1 MAEIHAGIAAMN
13 GADAL
18 VGIPEGDDRQDA
30 LKLRAMAMALSKKGT
45 LTKKA
50 RKFLR
55 AAQNPISNAELLFI
69 FSNGS
74 PLRGQPPRV
83 VIEAAIEA
91 DPTKDLIAKELAAA
105 SVAALN
111 GDESGM
117 MEHLDRAGQIGESA
131 SKAWFTDSRN
141 GWPQN
146 APSTIRAKSGKSV
159 MGPVGLVGMDAS
171 LDAMN
176 TPGID
181 TGQMRRAITH
191 ITETGGGVHEG
202 NLAEQ
207 ERDGGVEESSAQIA
221 DGVEAGTEAVG
232 EGIEVGAETAGEALE
247 GIAEVA
253 AL

>member
-1 MAEIHAGIAAMN
+1 
-13 GADAL
+13 
-18 VGIPEGDDRQDA
+18 
-30 LKLRAMAMALSKKGT
+30 
-45 LTKKA
+45 
-50 RKFLR
+50 
-55 AAQNPISNAELLFI
+55 
-69 FSNGS
+69 
-74 PLRGQPPRV
+74 
-83 VIEAAIEA
+83 
-91 DPTKDLIAKELAAA
+91 
-105 SVAALN
+105 
-111 GDESGM
+111 
-117 MEHLDRAGQIGESA
+117 
-131 SKAWFTDSRN
+131 
-141 GWPQN
+141 
-146 APSTIRAKSGKSV
+146 

-207 ERDGGVEESSAQIA
+207 ERDGGVEESSAQVA
-221 DGVEAGTEAVG
+221 EGVEAGTEAVG